1 MISFK
6 LHLLY
11 LGDVDSIS
19 IECEL
24 SDVIQ
29 RNCKLIYMCHN
40 NIFLFVPEFRRRG
53 SNKSISTT
61 VTNATPR
68 VNKLCFRC
76 FEMVSAKR
84 QEKVVT
90 RFPLHSTGPGLYFLS
105 GGRII
110 SMRVLTGFGRP
121 DQCLAEAREKLSDS
135 LFSQYSHLGSK
146 STAVETSPLNK
157 QIQTFRINV
166 LTNSCMYSK

>member
-1 MISFK
+1 MISLKFQ
-6 LHLLY
+6 LLY
-11 LGDVDSIS
+11 LGEFDSIS
-19 IECEL
+19 IECAL
-24 SDVIQ
+24 LDVTHS
-29 RNCKLIYMCHN
+29 NCKLICACHN
-40 NIFLFVPEFRRRG
+40 NIFSFVSEFRRRG

-61 VTNATPR
+61 VTNVASR

-110 SMRVLTGFGRP
+110 SVRVLTGFGRP
-121 DQCLAEAREKLSDS
+121 DQWLPVARQKLSDS
-135 LFSQYSHLGSK
+135 SVSQYSHLGSK
-146 STAVETSPLNK
+146 YTAAEAVPLNK
-157 QIQTFRINV
+157 
-166 LTNSCMYSK
+166 